1 MPIDASIPLGI
12 RPPQID
18 GPIDTYA
25 KAEQLRGLRAQ
36 GQYRD
41 MQMQELADKRS
52 REQARRGI
60 LSKNLQGEELATELE
75 RGGFLDDATTYR
87 KSIDERQDGRIKREG
102 EIVKLYGELS
112 RAVLANPT
120 EQSAIAAIERIEQ
133 ATGRKMDAERGQI
146 YSLRGDPE
154 GIRRMAAGAALEADK
169 LLGQFKEMDVGGA
182 RVGGMVDPLTGQF
195 NETFRQGKTVTPDAA
210 LTDERTRA
218 EGAANRNVTIRGQNM
233 TDSRARDL
241 AAATRETAR
250 ASDMQYDAD
259 RGVLINKRTQ
269 EVITPKGL
277 EGKPVKLT
285 EGQGKAFMFG
295 SRAVEA
301 DQIISDLGT
310 DYSPAGIAA
319 KNAAGQVWGIGGALE
334 MGANTMLSPKSQQA
348 EQAQRDFINAA
359 LRQESGAVIA
369 PSEFENARKQYFPQP
384 GDSDEVLAQ
393 KKANRQRVI
402 QGFQVVAGPVGD
414 QIKASPR
421 EKKGASGTWDKVET
435 DELPDP
441 AQYNGAVMTDSQTGI
456 RYQSNGKN
464 WVRAK

>member
-25 KAEQLRGLRAQ
+25 KVEQLRGLRAQ

-41 MQMQELADKRS
+41 MQMQEFADKRS
-52 REQARRGI
+52 REQRRRGI
-60 LSKNLQGEELATELE
+60 FSQGLRGEELAGALE
-75 RGGFLDDATTYR
+75 QGGFLDDATTYR

-112 RAVLANPT
+112 RAVMASPT
-120 EQSAIAAIERIEQ
+120 EQSAIAAIDRIEQ
-133 ATGRKMDAERGQI
+133 VTGRKMDAERGQI

-169 LLGQFKEMDVGGA
+169 LLGQFKEMDTGGA

-195 NETFRQGKTVTPDAA
+195 KETFRQKKTVTPEAI

-218 EGAANRNVTIRGQNM
+218 EGAANRGVTIRGQNM
-233 TDSRARDL
+233 TDTRAREL

-402 QGFQVVAGPVGD
+402 QGFKVVAGPVGD
-414 QIKASPR
+414 QINPSPR
-421 EKKGASGTWDKVET
+421 DKGASGSWDKVET

-441 AQYNGAVMTDSQTGI
+441 AQYNGAVMTDSKTGI

>member
-1 MPIDASIPLGI
+1 MKIDASIPLGI
-12 RPPQID
+12 RPPQFD
-18 GPIDTYA
+18 SPLETYS
-25 KAEQLRGLRAQ
+25 KVEQLKGLRAQ
-36 GQYRD
+36 GQLRD
-41 MQMQELADKRS
+41 LQMQEFQDKRT

-60 LSKNLQGEELATELE
+60 FSQGLRGEELAGALE
-75 RGGFLDDATTYR
+75 QGGYIDDATGIR
-87 KSIDERQDGRIKREG
+87 KQMTESEKARLDMAGKKLELRNQLLQAVIADPREQVFFGAAKEYERVSGDKLPDDFYASI
-102 EIVKLYGELS
+102 YELRNDPEKIR
-112 RAVLANPT
+112 RAAAGYVLKP
-120 EQSAIAAIERIEQ
+120 EQLLPKSDTRDI
-133 ATGRKMDAERGQI
+133 GGQI
-146 YSLRGDPE
+146 IDRT
-154 GIRRMAAGAALEADK
+154 I
-169 LLGQFKEMDVGGA
+169 
-182 RVGGMVDPLTGQF
+182 DPLTGMPT
-195 NETFRQGKTVTPDAA
+195 ETGRTAKTLTPDSI

-218 EGAANRNVTIRGQNM
+218 EGAANRGVTIRGQNM

-259 RGVLINKRTQ
+259 RGVLINKRTGAT
-269 EVITPKGL
+269 VTPTGL

-310 DYSPAGIAA
+310 DYSPMGVAA

-334 MGANTMLSPKSQQA
+334 MGANALLSDKSQQA
-348 EQAQRDFINAA
+348 EQAQRDFINAV

-369 PSEFENARKQYFPQP
+369 DSEFNNARKQYFPQP
-384 GDSDEVLAQ
+384 GDSAAVLAQ
-393 KKANRQRVI
+393 KAANRKRVI
-402 QGFQVVAGPVGD
+402 DGFRTTAGPVAD
-414 QIKASPR
+414 QIKPSPR
-421 EKKGASGTWDKVET
+421 DKGASGSWDKVET

>member
-12 RPPQID
+12 RPPQFD
-18 GPIDTYA
+18 SPLETYG
-25 KAEQLRGLRAQ
+25 KVEQLKGLRAQ
-36 GQYRD
+36 GQMRD
-41 MQMQELADKRS
+41 MQMQEFADKRS

-60 LSKNLQGEELATELE
+60 LSKGLQGEELATELE
-75 RGGFLDDATTYR
+75 RGGYLDDATTYR

-182 RVGGMVDPLTGQF
+182 RVGGLVDPITGQF
-195 NETFRQGKTVTPDAA
+195 NETFRQDKTLTPEAI
-210 LTDERTRA
+210 LTDERTRS
-218 EGAANRNVTIRGQNM
+218 EGAANRGVTVRGQNM
-233 TDSRARDL
+233 TDSRAREL

-259 RGVLINKRTQ
+259 RGVLINKRTGAT
-269 EVITPKGL
+269 VTPTGL

-301 DQIISDLGT
+301 DQIISDLGA
-310 DYSPAGIAA
+310 DYSQAGVAA

-334 MGANTMLSPKSQQA
+334 MGANALLSPKSQQA

-359 LRQESGAVIA
+359 LRQESGAAIA

-402 QGFQVVAGPVGD
+402 KGFQVVAGPVGD
-414 QIKASPR
+414 QIKPSPR
-421 EKKGASGTWDKVET
+421 DKGASGNWDKVET

-464 WVRAK
+464 WVRVK

>member
-12 RPPQID
+12 RPPQFD
-18 GPIDTYA
+18 SPLETYG
-25 KAEQLRGLRAQ
+25 KVEQLKGLRAQ
-36 GQYRD
+36 GQMRD

-52 REQARRGI
+52 REQARRDI
-60 LSKNLQGEELATELE
+60 LSKGLQGEELATELE
-75 RGGFLDDATTYR
+75 RGGYLDDATGYR
-87 KSIDERQDGRIKREG
+87 ESIDKRKDSAIKREG

-146 YSLRGDPE
+146 YALRGDPE

-182 RVGGMVDPLTGQF
+182 RVGGLVDPITGQF
-195 NETFRQGKTVTPDAA
+195 QETFRQDKTLTPEAI

-218 EGAANRNVTIRGQNM
+218 EGAAGRAVTMRGQNM
-233 TDSRARDL
+233 TDSRAREL

-259 RGVLINKRTQ
+259 RGVLINKRTGAT
-269 EVITPKGL
+269 VTPTGL

-310 DYSPAGIAA
+310 DYSPAGVAA

-334 MGANTMLSPKSQQA
+334 MGANALLSDKSQQA
-348 EQAQRDFINAA
+348 EQAQRDFINAV

-369 PSEFENARKQYFPQP
+369 DSEFNNARKQYFPQP
-384 GDSDEVLAQ
+384 GDSAAVLAQ
-393 KKANRQRVI
+393 KAANRKRVI
-402 QGFQVVAGPVGD
+402 EGFRTTAGPVAD
-414 QIKASPR
+414 QIKPSPR
-421 EKKGASGTWDKVET
+421 DAGASGTWDKVET

>member
-12 RPPQID
+12 RPPQFD
-18 GPIDTYA
+18 SPLETYG
-25 KAEQLRGLRAQ
+25 KVEQLKGLRAQ
-36 GQYRD
+36 GQLRD
-41 MQMQELADKRS
+41 LQMQEFQDKRT
-52 REQARRGI
+52 REQQRRGI

-169 LLGQFKEMDVGGA
+169 LLGQFKEMDTGGA
-182 RVGGMVDPLTGQF
+182 RVGGLVDPITGQF
-195 NETFRQGKTVTPDAA
+195 NETFRQDKTLTPEAI
-210 LTDERTRA
+210 LTDERTRS
-218 EGAANRNVTIRGQNM
+218 EGAANRGVTVRGQNM
-233 TDSRARDL
+233 TDSRAREL

-310 DYSPAGIAA
+310 DYSPAGVAA

-334 MGANTMLSPKSQQA
+334 MGANALLSDKSQQA

-384 GDSDEVLAQ
+384 GDSKAVLAQ
-393 KKANRQRVI
+393 KAANRKRVI
-402 QGFQVVAGPVGD
+402 EGFRTTAGPVAD
-414 QIKASPR
+414 QIKPSPR
-421 EKKGASGTWDKVET
+421 DKGASGSWDKIET